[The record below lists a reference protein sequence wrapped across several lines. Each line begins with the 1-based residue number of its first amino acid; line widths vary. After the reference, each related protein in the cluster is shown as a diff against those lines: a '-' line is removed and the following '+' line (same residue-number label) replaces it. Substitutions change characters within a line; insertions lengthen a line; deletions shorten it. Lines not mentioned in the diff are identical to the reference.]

1 MFWDDFQSIKD
12 ATIVIKPSSSVSIQS
27 YGNNKTPFWTLYWWV
42 LCHLQLE
49 ESTELHK
56 FIENQLK
63 SLKTKSNAEIQIA
76 ITALHKMLENMP
88 LTVEIL
94 TTFWDYFKDRL
105 NNNFTEARKETL
117 ENLQILPEDHKAW
130 YQDVSKETSNNIFKS
145 YLQLINRHYAKSTK
159 ADKELQRFLTRLRM
173 KINFKQLTDL
183 GLYNTISLFLN
194 IYVIKGKE
202 DIARTFVNII
212 ENGINQMGE

>member
-27 YGNNKTPFWTLYWWV
+27 YNNNKTPFWTLYWWV

-76 ITALHKMLENMP
+76 NTALHKMLESMP

-117 ENLQILPEDHKAW
+117 ENLQILPEG
-130 YQDVSKETSNNIFKS
+130 T
-145 YLQLINRHYAKSTK
+145 
-159 ADKELQRFLTRLRM
+159 
-173 KINFKQLTDL
+173 
-183 GLYNTISLFLN
+183 
-194 IYVIKGKE
+194 
-202 DIARTFVNII
+202 
-212 ENGINQMGE
+212 